1 MPDTCPSAD
10 PACPHPMDP
19 RRGDNLS
26 PMFAAFLCWLLRLQP
41 MTRPA
46 ITGIAVS
53 GSCVLAATTDD
64 PFFDIREECLQTG
77 TINYTPV
84 YPRQVCIRALEV
96 GAAAMV
102 KHYPYPQSIEAD
114 IIRSMQGRIYGRYHA
129 SRRDTDI
136 EHIVALSEA
145 HDSGMCAAS
154 RSLRR
159 QFAADPL
166 NLTLAAPDVN
176 RCYTRG
182 KCGYDAAEWQP
193 PMNKCWFAARVIAVK
208 RKYALTA
215 DAAEARALRH
225 ILASCS
231 SNRMVFTKP

>member
-1 MPDTCPSAD
+1 MTRRTPIPRRLATLVVAAALLAIAPPPPSAN
-10 PACPHPMDP
+10 A
-19 RRGDNLS
+19 DNSLG
-26 PMFAAFLCWLLRLQP
+26 LV
-41 MTRPA
+41 
-46 ITGIAVS
+46 IAPEHRCS
-53 GSCVLAATTDD
+53 TYD
-64 PFFDIREECLQTG
+64 R
-77 TINYTPV
+77 
-84 YPRQVCIRALEV
+84 
-96 GAAAMV
+96 
-102 KHYPYPQSIEAD
+102 KHYPYPQSVEAD
-114 IIRSMQGRIYGRYHA
+114 IIRSMEGRIYGPYTGRYYA

-136 EHIVALSEA
+136 EHIVAVSEA

-176 RCYTRG
+176 RCNTGG

-215 DAAEARALRH
+215 DAVEARALRH

-231 SNRMVFTKP
+231 STRIVFTKP